1 MPFNNASGMSIG
13 DYLTQTKE
21 RSGEMEIEISYL
33 KKENEGLKQSVV
45 FYKQK
50 LSGAQFKLHKQSQ
63 WLRDL
68 NLIKDELVS
77 IKQSTSKQLNLTP
90 IHGRTIEEEGAWNDE
105 PEL

>member
-1 MPFNNASGMSIG
+1 
-13 DYLTQTKE
+13 
-21 RSGEMEIEISYL
+21 MEIEISYL

-77 IKQSTSKQLNLTP
+77 LFFMVSRSWEIMSRDMTLGVFDCKWTSP
-90 IHGRTIEEEGAWNDE
+90 EDDE
-105 PEL
+105 LCWVDP